1 MADIIRYP
9 EYHVYRGLQ
18 KPLEMFGMRGRYI
31 YWAAGTIG
39 GAILAFFACYILS
52 GFLLAVIVTAVIL
65 AIGGG
70 LIAIK
75 QHLGLH
81 SKKAPKGIFI
91 VAKLWEGYRHIDDN
105 QQ

>member
-1 MADIIRYP
+1 
-9 EYHVYRGLQ
+9 
-18 KPLEMFGMRGRYI
+18 MRGRYI
-31 YWAAGTIG
+31 YWAAGTVG
-39 GAILAFFACYILS
+39 GGIIAFFVCYILS
-52 GFLLAVIVTAVIL
+52 GFLLAVIVTAVIF

-91 VAKLWEGYRHIDDN
+91 VAKLWEGYRHIDDS

>member
-1 MADIIRYP
+1 MANIIRYP

-39 GAILAFFACYILS
+39 GAILSFFACYILS
-52 GFLLAVIVTAVIL
+52 GFFLAVIVTTVIL

-81 SKKAPKGIFI
+81 SKKATKGIII
-91 VAKLWEGYRHIDDN
+91 VAKLWEGYRHIDDS